1 MSGAGNSMFPDPPE
15 PPQLVQT
22 AAQGP
27 WGGSSYSYRGA
38 RTMRSVEFG
47 LLSAAAAS
55 LLT

>member
-1 MSGAGNSMFPDPPE
+1 VSGAGNSMFPDPPE

-55 LLT
+55 LLM